1 MWIRN
6 VLFRSIKARRE
17 REVFYSGTRLVTLT
31 TQMPQDKS
39 NRDKIRAA
47 AKKMVEDKK
56 ALIAYSNGEISKE
69 ELRERGVR
77 LAMPL

>member
-1 MWIRN
+1 MICI
-6 VLFRSIKARRE
+6 FAQ
-17 REVFYSGTRLVTLT
+17 
-31 TQMPQDKS
+31 QMKQDKS
-39 NRDKIRAA
+39 HKETIIAA

-69 ELRERGVR
+69 ELRERGIE